1 MTLCSIMANGFANYA
16 KHLGPVATRITFSIT
31 ETITTVW
38 KRSAAVSFDL
48 ADYVTVAQR
57 MRDFFKKY
65 PEGSLQLDQPKIIE
79 ICGKTWAIGRAY
91 AYRTPDDQLPGI
103 GTAMEVIPGL
113 TPYTRGSEI
122 QNLETSCWG
131 RALAAIGIGIENGVA
146 TADEV
151 RSAKAREGVYKTTDS
166 DSEDYYSKP
175 TPRPT
180 DRLNGPA
187 ARHYDSKPLT
197 PKQMGLLSGKLRERG
212 ILDDALLG
220 AINGLLML
228 DGRDTVTS
236 TSEITN
242 AGLDYLLDNLDKLKT
257 VDQFIADME
266 T

>member
-1 MTLCSIMANGFANYA
+1 MANGFANYA

>member
-1 MTLCSIMANGFANYA
+1 M
-16 KHLGPVATRITFSIT
+16 PITALS
-31 ETITTVW
+31 
-38 KRSAAVSFDL
+38 RSAVVSFDL

-57 MRDFFKKY
+57 MRDFYKKH
-65 PEGSLQLDQPKIIE
+65 PEGSLQLDQPIITE

-91 AYRTPDDQLPGI
+91 AYRTPDDQRPGI

-151 RSAKAREGVYKTTDS
+151 RSAKAREGVYKTTDA

-197 PKQMGLLSGKLRERG
+197 PKQMGLLSGKLRKRG
-212 ILDDALLG
+212 IVDDALLG

-228 DGRDTVTS
+228 DGRNQVNA

-242 AGLDYLLDNLDKLKT
+242 AGLDYLLDNLDKLQT

>member
-1 MTLCSIMANGFANYA
+1 M
-16 KHLGPVATRITFSIT
+16 P
-31 ETITTVW
+31 TTALS
-38 KRSAAVSFDL
+38 RSAVVSFDL

-57 MRDFFKKY
+57 MRDFYKKH
-65 PEGSLQLDQPKIIE
+65 PEGSLQLDQPIITE

-91 AYRTPDDQLPGI
+91 AYRTPDDQRPGI

-151 RSAKAREGVYKTTDS
+151 RSAKAREGVYKTTDA

-187 ARHYDSKPLT
+187 ARHYDSKLLT
-197 PKQMGLLSGKLRERG
+197 PKQMGLLLGKLRERG
-212 ILDDALLG
+212 IMDDALLG

-242 AGLDYLLDNLDKLKT
+242 AGLDYLLDNLDKLQT